1 MQAPFLL
8 LCIHLFSS
16 KMGTGRT
23 HTHRLQS
30 MLHNKKSEIFRKIV
44 IDEKIVW
51 IYWWKEQTIWI
62 YSQKVSPSGSW
73 NARQAFPPLIN
84 DGCLNEGN
92 KQHRGEERGLEGSY
106 VLSWEAEKPSK

>member
-1 MQAPFLL
+1 M
-8 LCIHLFSS
+8 
-16 KMGTGRT
+16 
-23 HTHRLQS
+23 
-30 MLHNKKSEIFRKIV
+30 KK
-44 IDEKIVW
+44 
-51 IYWWKEQTIWI
+51 QTVWI